1 MKKKT
6 EPAQPD
12 IAKMSAKLRLQACA
26 LLRLDP
32 EKLSPGD
39 EVLVARVGALT
50 SVILKRRSCVARRST
65 LPSMSKRRKRSK
77 LPFAPIIA

>member
-39 EVLVARVGALT
+39 EVLVASGFGRAAAANVPAAGCL
-50 SVILKRRSCVARRST
+50 R
-65 LPSMSKRRKRSK
+65 P
-77 LPFAPIIA
+77 